1 MIRRGTPVRLGE
13 APRRAGVDVYR
24 RRGFTRGEFAIALAV
39 VGLIA
44 AVVAVILIGRN
55 VLREARYED
64 FVVDA
69 GRMTDIAAYAVHRLD
84 GRLPGANP
92 GDGLITLNPKSDIG
106 RMQNLAN
113 PRESLR
119 CYGASCFFFF
129 LGNDGARNILVVLPD
144 LEGGAFDRKQVVYL
158 ESLDARLDGAVDGA
172 RGVVIGVNR
181 APDVVEASKWLAT
194 YGAAPKAAEWQVGAT
209 RALVYYFDKKLS

>member
-1 MIRRGTPVRLGE
+1 
-13 APRRAGVDVYR
+13 VYR
-24 RRGFTRGEFAIALAV
+24 RRGFTRGEFALALAV
-39 VGLIA
+39 AGLIA
-44 AVVAVILIGRN
+44 VIVAVILVGRH

-64 FVVDA
+64 FVTDA

-92 GDGLITLNPKSDIG
+92 GDGLIALNPRADIN

-119 CYGASCFFFF
+119 CYGASCFFLF
-129 LGNDGARNILVVLPD
+129 LGNDGARNILAVLPD
-144 LEGGAFDRKQVVYL
+144 LEGGAFDRRQVVFL

-172 RGVVIGVNR
+172 RGVVIGVNS
-181 APDVVEASKWLAT
+181 APDAVEASKWLAT
-194 YGAAPKAAEWQVGAT
+194 YGAAPKAADWQAGAT
-209 RALVYYFDKKLS
+209 RALVYYFDKRP